1 MFRTAVCALSFCV
14 AIASLAPVAMAA
26 PQVPV
31 PTPTDA
37 TKPEDTAKPQE
48 VAQPQEVAKPQ
59 EAAKPQ
65 EPGKQPQQ
73 PKPSLVPEGAAG
85 LDALQLARAM
95 TSTMKLSMPGPQ
107 HEKLAALEGV
117 YAVEM
122 TLTPPGLPQQ
132 TCLGEARAMGVL
144 SGRYLLVN
152 LKVRVAAVV
161 MEGLYVIGYDNL
173 RSLYTVSW
181 RDSLSTWAVECAGP
195 VSDASPDVAALQG
208 TMVDAASPTGRP
220 FELVLGFAKDGFS
233 LAVRDQVKGELAE
246 VMRQTFVR
254 KVPSEGAAPAEAK
267 KAGETPRDK

>member
-1 MFRTAVCALSFCV
+1 MLRIAACALSFCV
-14 AIASLAPVAMAA
+14 AVASQSPVEKAA
-26 PQVPV
+26 PQDPAIK
-31 PTPTDA
+31 PA
-37 TKPEDTAKPQE
+37 TSQDT
-48 VAQPQEVAKPQ
+48 
-59 EAAKPQ
+59 AKPQ
-65 EPGKQPQQ
+65 EPGKPPQD

-95 TSTMKLSMPGPQ
+95 TSTMKLALPGPQ
-107 HEKLAALEGV
+107 HERLQKLEGA
-117 YAVEM
+117 YAVSM
-122 TLTPPGLPQQ
+122 QLTPPGLPAQE
-132 TCLGEARAMGVL
+132 CLGEARAMTVL
-144 SGRYLLVN
+144 GGRYLLVN

-161 MEGLYVIGYDNL
+161 MEGLYVFGYDNL

-195 VSDASPDVAALQG
+195 VSEASPDVAALQG

-254 KVPSEGAAPAEAK
+254 KQPSEAAAEPAK
-267 KAGETPRDK
+267 PKAGEAPRDK